1 MNEQLEHQEQQHEIT
16 SKWICTA
23 NHGFIAY
30 AQEELRRRFG
40 QVKAMVL
47 IPSEVILVT
56 LPVDESQVIREL
68 QTDPLIFLRHIQP
81 VQQEFLL
88 AEAGQEERNAA
99 ILSFVQSNQALHR
112 GQSVAVQLRKASN
125 DAGAVD
131 LALLKSALEAGL
143 SESGMETV
151 TRDSH
156 WIVSIFAGK
165 DTVYVGISTPED
177 NLSDWSGG
185 ALRFQREE
193 GQISRAKFKLL
204 EAERA
209 FGLDLAS
216 FSEGLDIGAAPG
228 GWTSLLLER
237 GLKVTAIDPAEMHPS
252 LLENRRLTV
261 LKKNASE
268 VKFRESQF
276 DLIVCDMSW
285 SPMQMV
291 RLVMDLLYALRS
303 GGTAIVTVKLMHK
316 KPLQTIR
323 DISEKFSEHLEIR
336 RMKQLVHNRDEIT
349 LYMVK
354 Y

>member
-1 MNEQLEHQEQQHEIT
+1 MKEQHEQQEQQHDIT

-56 LPVDESQVIREL
+56 LPADAEQVLREL

-81 VQQEFLL
+81 VQQEFNLS
-88 AEAGQEERNAA
+88 EAGQEELNTA
-99 ILSFVQSNQALHR
+99 IVSFVQSHHELLS
-112 GQSVAVQLRKASN
+112 GQSVAIQIRKGSN
-125 DAGAVD
+125 EAGPID
-131 LALLKSALEAGL
+131 LGLMKSAIEAGL
-143 SESGMETV
+143 NDTGLETV
-151 TRDSH
+151 TRDSD
-156 WIVSIFAGK
+156 WIVSIFVGK
-165 DTVYVGISTPED
+165 DSVYVGVSTPAA

-204 EAERA
+204 EAERS
-209 FGLDLAS
+209 FGLDLAA

-252 LLENRRLTV
+252 LTANRRLTV

-268 VKFRESQF
+268 VKFHESQF

-303 GGTAIVTVKLMHK
+303 GGTAIITVKLMHK

-323 DISEKFSEHLEIR
+323 DITEKFSEHMEIR

>member
-1 MNEQLEHQEQQHEIT
+1 MNNEHVQQEQAANT

-23 NHGFIAY
+23 NHQFIAY

-40 QVKAMVL
+40 QVKAKVL
-47 IPSEVILVT
+47 IPDEVIFVT
-56 LPVDESQVIREL
+56 LPADITEVQRQL
-68 QTDPLIFLRHIQP
+68 QAEPLIFLRHIQP
-81 VQQEFLL
+81 VELELDCASLETPQAINALQDYLSRKSELK
-88 AEAGQEERNAA
+88 AGQA
-99 ILSFVQSNQALHR
+99 
-112 GQSVAVQLRKASN
+112 VAVQIRKGNKETSSL
-125 DAGAVD
+125 D
-131 LALLKSALEAGL
+131 LHELKTAMDRTLTEAGL
-143 SESGMETV
+143 EAV
-151 TRDSH
+151 TRGSD
-156 WIVSIFAGK
+156 WIISIFVDK
-165 DTVYVGISTPED
+165 EVMYVGCSTPAE

-209 FGLDLAS
+209 FGLDLAE
-216 FSEGLDIGAAPG
+216 FKEGLDIGAAPG

-237 GLKVTAIDPAEMHPS
+237 GLKVTAIDPAAMHPS
-252 LLENRRLTV
+252 LVDHRRLTI

-268 VKFRESQF
+268 VKLGDSQF
-276 DLIVCDMSW
+276 DLLVCDMSW

-291 RLVMDLLYALRS
+291 RLVTDLLYALRS

-323 DISEKFSEHLEIR
+323 DITEKFSEHLEVR
-336 RMKQLVHNRDEIT
+336 RLKQLVHNRDEIT

>member
-1 MNEQLEHQEQQHEIT
+1 LNNEHEQQEHAAGS

-23 NHGFIAY
+23 NHSFIAY

-40 QVKAMVL
+40 QVKATVL
-47 IPSEVILVT
+47 IPDEVIVVT
-56 LPVDESQVIREL
+56 LPADVIEVQRQL

-81 VQQEFLL
+81 VALEIDYASLESSQAISALQEYLGTKSEL
-88 AEAGQEERNAA
+88 MPGQT
-99 ILSFVQSNQALHR
+99 
-112 GQSVAVQLRKASN
+112 VAVQIRKGNVEATNLDLQELKASL
-125 DAGAVD
+125 DHT
-131 LALLKSALEAGL
+131 LTEAGV
-143 SESGMETV
+143 EVV
-151 TRDSH
+151 TRGSD
-156 WIVSIFAGK
+156 WIISVFMDK
-165 DTVYVGISTPED
+165 ELLYVGLSTPSE

-209 FGLDLAS
+209 FGLDLAD
-216 FSEGLDIGAAPG
+216 FKEGLDIGAAPG

-237 GLKVTAIDPAEMHPS
+237 GLKVTAIDPAAMHPS
-252 LLENRRLTV
+252 LADHRRLTI

-268 VKFRESQF
+268 VKLGDSQF
-276 DLIVCDMSW
+276 DLLVCDMSW

-291 RLVMDLLYALRS
+291 RLVADLLYALRS

-323 DISEKFSEHLEIR
+323 DITEKFSEHLEVR
-336 RMKQLVHNRDEIT
+336 RLKQLVHNRDEIT